1 MKKITLLIATI
12 LCVSVFSYGQQYEKI
27 QNRWKG
33 TYINLEHGA
42 PACTEIA
49 PAWHSA
55 MWTIER
61 DGADLKFK
69 NRWKNS
75 YLLANSAGV
84 LSTSELSGKSLREI
98 ALFVQAIWQ
107 FEIVPG
113 TEYVRIKNKQS
124 GRYLHIENGK
134 LECSPIGAGAHSA
147 MWKILPAQ

>member
-1 MKKITLLIATI
+1 MLATI
-12 LCVSVFSYGQQYEKI
+12 FCVSVFSYGQQYEKI

-61 DGADLKFK
+61 DGSDLKFK

-75 YLLANSAGV
+75 YLLANRRWCAQRYVANFTSTIV
-84 LSTSELSGKSLREI
+84 L
-98 ALFVQAIWQ
+98 
-107 FEIVPG
+107 
-113 TEYVRIKNKQS
+113 
-124 GRYLHIENGK
+124 
-134 LECSPIGAGAHSA
+134 CS
-147 MWKILPAQ
+147 KIRK